1 MQELTL
7 EQIFNR
13 TETLEYSKEYKYIEQ
28 TSVNGKPSIIAG
40 DENLKNFS
48 LRIKLHYSFCNPQNI
63 IDELEEK
70 AENREIINYFQHG
83 VYIGDYV
90 INGLR
95 VTAEQK
101 IDDALI
107 YAEIEVNLLENPDSV
122 TEFEQQT
129 KTNPDVDLQQVSDT
143 SNKMQKFLSKAK
155 DIIVSN
161 IYDSVVSTLQSG
173 DVAALGETGMKILN
187 EAQNYITNEIKVAG
201 LNKAA
206 PIVQKYL
213 SNLNVSNVLDAA
225 QTNILKTELNKLPE
239 KLINSALR
247 DFA

>member
-1 MQELTL
+1 MQEMTL

-40 DENLKNFS
+40 DENLKSFS

-70 AENREIINYFQHG
+70 AENRDVINYFQHG

-129 KTNPDVDLQQVSDT
+129 KTNPDIDLQQVSDT
-143 SNKMQKFLSKAK
+143 SNKMQKFLAKAK
-155 DIIVSN
+155 DIMVSN
-161 IYDSVVSTLQSG
+161 VFDSVVSTLQDG
-173 DVAALGETGMKILN
+173 DITALGDTGMRILN
-187 EAQNYITNEIKVAG
+187 DVQTTITNEIKVAG

-247 DFA
+247 S

>member
-40 DENLKNFS
+40 DENLKSFS

-90 INGLR
+90 ING
-95 VTAEQK
+95 
-101 IDDALI
+101 
-107 YAEIEVNLLENPDSV
+107 PDSI

-129 KTNPDVDLQQVSDT
+129 KTNPVIDLEQVSET
-143 SNKMQKFLSKAK
+143 SNKMQKFLAKAK
-155 DIIVSN
+155 DIMVSN
-161 IYDSVVSTLQSG
+161 VFDSVVSTLQDG
-173 DVAALGETGMKILN
+173 DITALGNTGMRILN
-187 EAQNYITNEIKVAG
+187 DVQNTIINEIKTAG

-213 SNLNVSNVLDAA
+213 SDLNVSNVLDAT
-225 QTNILKTELNKLPE
+225 QTSILKTELSKLPD
-239 KLINSALR
+239 KLIKGLKQ
-247 DFA
+247 